1 MISTF
6 FRGTQPLSPQALM
19 WKALSLKTSG
29 EDKDYF
35 TGLNRMACELQ
46 EPHPH

>member
-6 FRGTQPLSPQALM
+6 FRGIQPLSPHALM
-19 WKALSLKTSG
+19 WKALSLKASG

-35 TGLNRMACELQ
+35 TKLNRMACELQ

>member
-19 WKALSLKTSG
+19 WKALSLKASG

-35 TGLNRMACELQ
+35 TRLNRMACEPQ
-46 EPHPH
+46 EPHLH